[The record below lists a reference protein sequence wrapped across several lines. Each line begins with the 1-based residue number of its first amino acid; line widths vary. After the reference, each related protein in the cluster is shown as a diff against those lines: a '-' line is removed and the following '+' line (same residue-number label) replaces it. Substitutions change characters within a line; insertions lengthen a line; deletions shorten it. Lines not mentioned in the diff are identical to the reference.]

1 MSSNNDAEKWTD
13 DGMLYPDVGSWTET
27 KHDYVSY
34 YAKLFS
40 SGMKRKWDRRV
51 YVDLYAGAGFAK
63 IRDSGRIIAG
73 SPIRALLLP
82 DAFDKYVFCEENREK
97 LESLKTRVRKI
108 APTSDVSYVA
118 GDCNQHVS
126 EILAAIPVGAK
137 DDTVLSLCF
146 ADPYDISLKFST
158 LRTLARRYIDFVVL
172 LALWSD
178 ANRAYKRYVMEDA
191 KKVDEFLDS
200 TTWRERWKNVQGT
213 VLFPKFLAEEFA
225 AQMET
230 LHYLP
235 TPIHKMKRVRSD
247 EKNLPLYY
255 IAMFSGHKLAHEFWD
270 DVLKYGTDQTTF
282 GWE

>member
-1 MSSNNDAEKWTD
+1 MRDEPIKLAD
-13 DGMLYPDVGSWTET
+13 DGLLCPEVGSWTET
-27 KHDYVSY
+27 KHDHVSY

-40 SGMKRKWDRRV
+40 SGMKRKWGRRI

-63 IRDSGRIIAG
+63 IRDTARIIAG

-82 DAFDKYVFCEENREK
+82 DAFDKYIFCEENKQK
-97 LESLKTRVRKI
+97 LEALKARVKRI
-108 APTSDVSYVA
+108 APASDVSYVE
-118 GDCNQHVS
+118 GDCNEHAG
-126 EILAAIPVGAK
+126 EILAAIPIGSK
-137 DDTVLSLCF
+137 TDTVLSLCF

-158 LRTLARRYIDFVVL
+158 LRALAKRYIDFVVL

-191 KKVDEFLDS
+191 TKVDEFLDS
-200 TTWRERWKNVQGT
+200 TTWRERWKSVQT
-213 VLFPKFLAEEFA
+213 AVPFPKFLAEEFA

-230 LHYLP
+230 LGYLP

-255 IAMFSGHKLAHEFWD
+255 IAMFSGHALAHNFWD

-282 GWE
+282 EWG